1 MCVFRCQICVLIG
14 STLFQYFLER
24 RYMVERTTFWMIAAS
39 ACSLLVPA
47 FVSNHSVRLVS
58 FFVFEVCVGLFWPSL
73 GFLRSKYVP
82 EDCRA
87 TTMNFFRIPLNLI
100 VVLVLANI
108 GALSTFQVFMLCV
121 SVLLPA
127 LVCQWML
134 MRVVLGGGAEK
145 PSVSA
150 GGFEAVPLTD
160 KDEHAHAHSAA

>member
-1 MCVFRCQICVLIG
+1 MLIG

-24 RYMVERTTFWMIAAS
+24 RYMVERTTFWMIAA
-39 ACSLLVPA
+39 AAASLLVPA
-47 FVSNHSVRLVS
+47 FVENHSVRLCS

-127 LVCQWML
+127 LMCQWLL
-134 MRVVLGGGAEK
+134 MRVVLGAAEGK

-160 KDEHAHAHSAA
+160 SSSADNA